1 MKKLAYTIA
10 LVALFSVASNAQD
23 TKKGTKQEPKKQPTS
38 TEADPKSI
46 TTTTTT
52 TTTEEPKKSGTR
64 MAINEKGL
72 PGTKSNSKK
81 ESTKESPKN
90 QPGTSKE

>member
-1 MKKLAYTIA
+1 MKKLAYTLA

-23 TKKGTKQEPKKQPTS
+23 TKKGSKQEPKKQPTGM
-38 TEADPKSI
+38 EADPKA

-52 TTTEEPKKSGTR
+52 ATEEPKKSGTR

-72 PGTKSNSKK
+72 PGNKSNTKK
-81 ESTKESPKN
+81 ETAKESPKN